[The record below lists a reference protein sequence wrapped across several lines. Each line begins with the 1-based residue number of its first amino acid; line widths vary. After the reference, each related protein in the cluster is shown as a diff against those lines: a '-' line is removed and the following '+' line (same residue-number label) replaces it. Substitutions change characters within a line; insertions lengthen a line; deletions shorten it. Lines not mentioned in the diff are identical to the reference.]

1 MRSRLRATLFC
12 IALAI
17 VGGLAS
23 GQGVAQAQ
31 PAVDLLALSR
41 IDTLA
46 ASEPEQALE
55 EIDRLL
61 AGPATGAS
69 ADPRVL
75 FDLQRLAGDILTR
88 QRRWAEAGG
97 VFEVAERF
105 AQRHREVLEADH
117 EQMWARSDEGA
128 AGCGADEGQVAL
140 CERVLRHLTTGRTVD
155 IIDRVPLG
163 GAQTGVRL
171 TYRDGPDEKIFREIR
186 CLFAS
191 GGLQKGRLR
200 LMGVIRDDGKPL
212 HRLSF
217 IRLRRQ
223 LNLD

>member
-1 MRSRLRATLFC
+1 MTQPFRRPC
-12 IALAI
+12 LAGCLAG
-17 VGGLAS
+17 VLAGLS
-23 GQGVAQAQ
+23 
-31 PAVDLLALSR
+31 LAL
-41 IDTLA
+41 
-46 ASEPEQALE
+46 
-55 EIDRLL
+55 
-61 AGPATGAS
+61 
-69 ADPRVL
+69 
-75 FDLQRLAGDILTR
+75 
-88 QRRWAEAGG
+88 
-97 VFEVAERF
+97 
-105 AQRHREVLEADH
+105 
-117 EQMWARSDEGA
+117 

-191 GGLQKGRLR
+191 GGLQEGRLR